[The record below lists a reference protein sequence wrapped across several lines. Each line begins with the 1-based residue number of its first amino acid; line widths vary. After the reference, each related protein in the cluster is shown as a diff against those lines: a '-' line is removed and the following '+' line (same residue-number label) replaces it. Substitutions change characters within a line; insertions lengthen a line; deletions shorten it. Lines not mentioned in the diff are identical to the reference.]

1 MKEKPRNDNAA
12 IEPASISI
20 VFPENSLVPML
31 FGDNDIHLQKIEKKF
46 NVSASSRGNVLSI
59 AGDKAKI
66 EASKAVLD
74 SLYADLK
81 KGGEI
86 GPAEVDAAI
95 RLLGYSGGSEKQDK
109 AEENHSLF
117 SDHQMVMIKTMKK
130 AIKPYSVQQSKYI
143 QALSA
148 NELVFAL
155 GPAGTGKTYIAVAM
169 AVAQF
174 TAGKVERIILSR
186 PAVEAG
192 EKLGFLPGDLKEKI
206 DPYLRPLYD
215 ALYDMMP
222 GEKLTRYMEDGV
234 IEVAPLAFMRGRTFS
249 NAFVILDEAQNT
261 TPTQMKMFLTRMG
274 EGSRMVVTGDLSQT
288 DLPKDVK
295 SGLGDAVRKIEGIEG
310 IGTVRF
316 ADTDVVRHPLAAK
329 IIHAYDEWDKKKKT
343 PNSNA

>member
-1 MKEKPRNDNAA
+1 MKEKQKNGNTAA
-12 IEPASISI
+12 EPATISV
-20 VFPENSLVPML
+20 VFHENALLPML
-31 FGDNDIHLQKIEKKF
+31 FGDNDAHLEKIEKKF
-46 NVSASSRGNVLSI
+46 NVCASSRGNVVSLS
-59 AGDKAKI
+59 GDKEGI
-66 EASKAVLD
+66 EAGKAVLD
-74 SLYADLK
+74 ALYHDLK
-81 KGGEI
+81 KGGEV
-86 GPAEVDAAI
+86 GPAQVDAAI
-95 RLLGYSGGSEKQDK
+95 RMISRPEARGVG
-109 AEENHSLF
+109 AEDSHYLF
-117 SDHQMVMIKTMKK
+117 SPQDMATIKTQKK
-130 AIKPYSVQQSKYI
+130 TIKPYSPRQAQYI
-143 QALSA
+143 NILGS
-148 NELVFAL
+148 NDLVFAL

-169 AVAQF
+169 AVSMF

-222 GEKLTRYMEDGV
+222 GEKLNRYMEDGV

-295 SGLGDAVRKIEGIEG
+295 SGLGDAIRKLENIEG
-310 IGTVRF
+310 IGSVRF
-316 ADTDVVRHPLAAK
+316 ADVDVVRHTLAAK
-329 IIHAYDEWDKKKKT
+329 IIQAYDEWDRKKKNHA
-343 PNSNA
+343 PSSS

>member
-1 MKEKPRNDNAA
+1 MKEKHREQTA
-12 IEPASISI
+12 EPHTISI
-20 VFPENSLVPML
+20 VFSENSLVPML
-31 FGDNDIHLQKIEKKF
+31 FGDNDSHLQKIEKKF

-59 AGDKAKI
+59 SGDKAKI

-74 SLYADLK
+74 ALYADLK

-86 GPAEVDAAI
+86 GPSEVDAAI
-95 RLLGYSGGSEKQDK
+95 RMLGGSHATGSHSH

-117 SDHQMVMIKTMKK
+117 ANQELVMIKTMKK
-130 AIKPYSVQQSKYI
+130 SIKPYSKQQAKYI
-143 QALSA
+143 QTLTA
-148 NELVFAL
+148 NEICFAL

-169 AVAQF
+169 AVAMF
-174 TAGKVERIILSR
+174 NAGKVERIILSR

-234 IEVAPLAFMRGRTFS
+234 IEVAPLAFMRGRTFA

-274 EGSRMVVTGDLSQT
+274 EGSRMVITGDLSQT

-295 SGLGDAVRKIEGIEG
+295 SGLGDAIRKVEVIEG

-316 ADTDVVRHPLAAK
+316 SDVDVVRHPLAAK
-329 IIHAYDEWDKKKKT
+329 IVQAYEEWDRKKKT
-343 PNSNA
+343 PASH

>member
-1 MKEKPRNDNAA
+1 MKEKPRSNGNH
-12 IEPASISI
+12 EPATISI
-20 VFPENSLVPML
+20 VFQDNALLPML
-31 FGDNDIHLQKIEKKF
+31 FGDHDAHLEKIEKKF
-46 NVSASSRGNVLSI
+46 NLSISSRGNVVSVF
-59 AGDKAKI
+59 GEKDKI
-66 EASKAVLD
+66 ECAKTVLD
-74 SLYADLK
+74 NLYADLRG
-81 KGGEI
+81 GGEI

-95 RLLGYSGGSEKQDK
+95 RMIGQPSSRHGHAGDDSTLL
-109 AEENHSLF
+109 F
-117 SDHQMVMIKTMKK
+117 PPSDLTIIKTQKK
-130 AIKPYSVQQSKYI
+130 VIKPYSPRQAAYI
-143 QALSA
+143 QTLGS

-169 AVAQF
+169 AVAMF

-192 EKLGFLPGDLKEKI
+192 EKLGFLHGDLKEKI

-274 EGSRMVVTGDLSQT
+274 EGSRLVITGDLTET

-295 SGLGDAVRKIEGIEG
+295 SGLGDAIRKVEGIDG

-316 ADTDVVRHPLAAK
+316 ADKDVVRHPLAAK
-329 IIHAYDEWDKKKKT
+329 IIQAYDEWDKKKK
-343 PNSNA
+343 NSPSQD